1 MKVTWGDF
9 YKCVTFLR
17 PGWVIW
23 ILDSPLRTH
32 KNTITKKGK
41 AQFPLVKPV
50 DDEKWS
56 WLVCKMLI
64 YRTLRDV
71 KEGTNLWRKQGGG
84 GGGGLAFVSP
94 LFAFEFPLR
103 FIFFCS
109 FFKFESLK
117 IFVWFF
123 SVGGRSWKWVGY
135 VGEERYNTQL
145 WSSCLGIKSV
155 NHKKKTIIFRHVKSS
170 KSGKYIIFFKKS

>member
-23 ILDSPLRTH
+23 ILDSPHT
-32 KNTITKKGK
+32 KIQQQKKGK
-41 AQFPLVKPV
+41 PQFPLVKPV

-71 KEGTNLWRKQGGG
+71 KEGTNLWRKQGG

-123 SVGGRSWKWVGY
+123 SVGGRSWKCVGY
-135 VGEERYNTQL
+135 VGEEKYNTQL

-155 NHKKKTIIFRHVKSS
+155 NHKKKTNYFPSCKEQQIWKIYNFL
-170 KSGKYIIFFKKS
+170 KKS